1 MIRRL
6 RDRLRGERGEA
17 AMLSGVLLVAGVLVP
32 LIFLIAL
39 FARVESAQLA
49 AQQAA
54 HTAVRSAVQAPDPAA
69 ASNAANT
76 AVARERAGSGVPL
89 NLDLAGVY
97 ARGQVMSANV
107 SASVPIGNLP
117 LLGSFGTIT
126 VHATARAPVGR
137 YRSILEEPAS
147 QGGSP

>member
-1 MIRRL
+1 MIRRVGH
-6 RDRLRGERGEA
+6 RLNGERGEA
-17 AMLSGVLLVAGVLVP
+17 AMVSGILLVAGVLVP

-54 HTAVRSAVQAPDPAA
+54 HTAVRSAVQAPDSTA
-69 ASNAANT
+69 ASSAANAALN
-76 AVARERAGSGVPL
+76 RERAGSGVPL
-89 NLDLAGVY
+89 TMSLSGTY
-97 ARGQVMSANV
+97 ARGDVMSANV
-107 SASVPIGNLP
+107 SASVPIGKLP
-117 LLGSFGTIT
+117 LLGSFGAIT
-126 VHATARAPVGR
+126 VHAQANAPVDR